1 VIEWF
6 CRLERFAWI
15 PITLSAAAL
24 FASDGATLLLTLAA
38 ALFLAAPLFLPE
50 ARRWRALTGA
60 ALLFFL
66 AACGWAIYY
75 RPDAPIELFED
86 GQILT
91 PAQTY
96 ASGGR
101 PYLDTYPIH
110 GWGADG
116 GVDGFFFRLL
126 GPSLRTFWWRRAAA
140 TALALSALGLASGV
154 LFGGILWGA
163 VGLVCALG
171 FCPFLSER
179 HLAIFVALALL
190 LRAARQDRPRDWFLS
205 GILCAVTVFVTLD
218 FGLVAVIAA
227 IAASILLAVLDSRR
241 KGRGRATPVLALL
254 SGIGAGGLPFL
265 AILGRDG
272 AASAFFRVSFLEIPK
287 TITDTWGLPAGSAS
301 LFLRSG
307 SPDRVFSALVSG
319 GEMPS
324 LFLLVILGGGT
335 TLFLLRS
342 ARGILEPVD
351 RAAGAAL
358 AVAGA
363 ACRGVLGRADAGHLA
378 LYGVFAGLPAAW
390 ILYRAARARRHP
402 MLLSAAVLALL
413 LARLH
418 LHRVVALE
426 AGVVA
431 DAEGARGAARGA
443 RPQAAE
449 ISALRRYF
457 DSALAPGQTFFDF
470 GNEPA
475 LYFLLGRTPPTRYA
489 CVPFYEAEEKQREV
503 VEALERLRPPLAILA
518 GGGPRDAFDGVSNR
532 ERAPHVAA
540 YLDAHYEPAGK
551 IHGRIIGMR
560 IPDSTFQ
567 IPGGSPR

>member
-1 VIEWF
+1 MIERLG
-6 CRLERFAWI
+6 RLERFAWI
-15 PITLSAAAL
+15 PIALSAAAL
-24 FASDGATLLLTLAA
+24 FASGAAPLLLTLAG
-38 ALFLAAPLFLPE
+38 ALFFAAPLFLPE
-50 ARRWRALTGA
+50 IRRWRALTNA
-60 ALLFFL
+60 ALVLFL

-75 RPDAPIELFED
+75 RPDAPIDLFED
-86 GQILT
+86 GQLLL

-96 ASGGR
+96 AAGGH

-116 GVDGFFFRLL
+116 GVDGFLFRLL
-126 GPSLRTFWWRRAAA
+126 GPSLSAFSVRRAAT
-140 TALALSALGLASGV
+140 TALSLAALGLASGV

-163 VGLVCALG
+163 AGLVCALG

-179 HLAIFVALALL
+179 HLAVFVALALL
-190 LRAARQDRPRDWFLS
+190 LRAARRDRPRDWFLA
-205 GILCAVTVFVTLD
+205 GTFCAVTVFVTLD
-218 FGLVAVIAA
+218 FGLIAVTGA
-227 IAASILLAVLDSRR
+227 IAASVLVTFLDSRR
-241 KGRGRATPVLALL
+241 EGRGRAVPVLALL
-254 SGIGAGGLPFL
+254 LGIGAGSLPFL

-287 TITDTWGLPAGSAS
+287 MITETWGLPAGSAS
-301 LFLRSG
+301 PILRGG

-324 LFLLVILGGGT
+324 LFLLVVLGAGA

-358 AVAGA
+358 AVACA
-363 ACRGVLGRADAGHLA
+363 ACRGALGRADAGHLA

-390 ILYRAARARRHP
+390 ILYRAARARRHS
-402 MLLSAAVLALL
+402 MLLTTAVLALL

-426 AGVVA
+426 AGIVA
-431 DAEGARGAARGA
+431 NAERARDAASRARR
-443 RPQAAE
+443 QQEAE
-449 ISALRRYF
+449 VAALRRYF

-475 LYFLLGRTPPTRYA
+475 LYFLLGRVSPTRYP
-489 CVPFYEAEEKQREV
+489 CVPFYEPEEKQREV
-503 VEALERLRPPLAILA
+503 VEALDRIRPPLAILA
-518 GGGPRDAFDGVSNR
+518 GGSPRDAFDGVSNR
-532 ERAPHVAA
+532 ERAPRVAA
-540 YLDAHYEPAGK
+540 YLDTHYEAGGNVA
-551 IHGRIIGMR
+551 GRTIGR
-560 IPDSTFQ
+560 
-567 IPGGSPR
+567 RRRN